1 MMRARWV
8 PAIFVGGAVLLA
20 SGCRVPREKYQAPVA
35 PQVDAKVAWS
45 APVTG
50 GAVVKEVDE
59 ASLAHWWSVFED
71 AELSSL
77 EERALKSNLDLRT
90 ATSEIAQAQ
99 ATREYYRANLYP
111 TVSGSLSGGG
121 TATTTRTGAGANTSS
136 NSLGLTASWEPDFFG
151 GLRKNVAA
159 YEATLEAKKENL
171 RSVMVSLTAELA
183 LDYIDLRSYQAQL
196 QVTESNLVKYRE
208 TAEMT
213 RAKRESGLASDLDVT
228 QAMETVQSTEA
239 GIPTLET
246 NIKKSSDA
254 IAILL
259 GVRPGSMDEE
269 LAAVKPVPKIPASVA
284 VGIPADLIRRR
295 PDVRM
300 AERNYA
306 AQWNQLGVAKANMY
320 PTFTLSGSF
329 ASSAAALL
337 NVVTTNASS
346 VSSITGA
353 FSQTLL
359 NRKALKAQVHLQSA
373 LLDQYELA
381 YESSV
386 LGAVQDVEDALK
398 AYGAEQ
404 VRNKSLAESAD
415 SAEKAAA
422 MSQDLYASGL
432 KDFLTVLDSE
442 RTMLAAQQS
451 LVVSDATVAENLVR
465 VYKAMGGGWQ

>member
-1 MMRARWV
+1 MRGRWM
-8 PAIFVGGAVLLA
+8 PAMVVGGAVLLT
-20 SGCRVPREKYQAPVA
+20 SGCRALHEKYKAPVA
-35 PQVDAKVAWS
+35 PQVEATTSWS
-45 APVTG
+45 APAAG
-50 GAVVKEVDE
+50 GAEVKAVDE
-59 ASLAHWWSVFED
+59 SSLVHWWSVFQD

-77 EERALKSNLDLRT
+77 EERALKNNLDLRT
-90 ATSEIAQAQ
+90 ATTEIEQAQ
-99 ATREYYRANLYP
+99 ATREYYKSNLYP

-121 TATTTRTGAGANTSS
+121 SATTTRNGANANTSS

-151 GLRKNVAA
+151 GLRKNVAS
-159 YEATLEAKKENL
+159 YEATVEAKKENL

-183 LDYIDLRSYQAQL
+183 IDYIDLRSYQAQL

-213 RAKRESGLASDLDVT
+213 RAKRDSGLASDLDVT

-239 GIPTLET
+239 GIPSLET
-246 NIKKSSDA
+246 SIKKSSDA

-259 GVRPGSMDEE
+259 GVRPGTIDKE
-269 LAAVKPVPKIPASVA
+269 LAEVKPVPKIPATVA

-295 PDVRM
+295 PDVRV

-306 AQWNQLGVAKANMY
+306 AQWNQLGVAKANLY

-329 ASSAAALL
+329 VSSAAALL

-346 VSSITGA
+346 VSSVTG
-353 FSQTLL
+353 SLQQTLL
-359 NRKALKAQVHLQSA
+359 NRKALKAQVKLQNA
-373 LLDQYELA
+373 VLDQYEVA

-415 SAEKAAA
+415 SAEKAAV
-422 MSQDLYASGL
+422 MSRDLYSSGL

-442 RTMLAAQQS
+442 RTTLSAQQS

-465 VYKAMGGGWQ
+465 LYKAMGGGWQ